1 MRRTLRVLAATVLA
15 AGAVAVGSSVLSPA
29 SAAVND
35 CDYTIGQNSFSA
47 RCATSG
53 PAYEFRAWV
62 QCVNG
67 RRDGGWMTTNSGQWS
82 IASCGPWWIDRLS
95 YGMDVRPLS

>member
-15 AGAVAVGSSVLSPA
+15 AGVVTVGSGALSPA
-29 SAAVND
+29 SAGVND
-35 CDYTIGQNSFSA
+35 CEYTFGQNSFSA
-47 RCATSG
+47 RCATNG

-67 RRDGGWMTTNSGQWS
+67 RRDGGWVTTNSGQWS
-82 IASCGPWWIDRLS
+82 MASCGPWWIDRLS